1 MSSPLRRPTRIPL
14 IALVYRANR
23 ALQADMVDEARAR
36 GWDHAKPAHNSV
48 FGTLGF
54 EGARPAE
61 LAARAGITRQS
72 MGEVIRE
79 LVDFGILEM
88 EPDPNDKRAKVV
100 RYTELGIR
108 ETQQGGDHIVDFEE
122 RLIAAIGESEYEN
135 LRTGL
140 EKVVELLG
148 SGEDS

>member
-1 MSSPLRRPTRIPL
+1 MSSPLRRPTRTPL

-23 ALQADMVDEARAR
+23 TMQADMTRQARVR
-36 GWDHAKPAHNSV
+36 GWDRAKPAHNSV
-48 FGTLGF
+48 FGNLGY

-88 EPDPNDKRAKVV
+88 TPDPTDKRAKVV

-108 ETQQGGDHIVDFEE
+108 ETAQGGDHIVDVEE
-122 RLIAAIGESEYEN
+122 QLIAALGEDEYEN

-140 EKVVELLG
+140 EKIVELLG
-148 SGEDS
+148 SEDD

>member
-1 MSSPLRRPTRIPL
+1 MSRPLRRPTRTPL
-14 IALVYRANR
+14 IALVFRANR
-23 ALQADMVDEARAR
+23 SMQADMVSQARVR
-36 GWDHAKPAHNSV
+36 GWDRAKPSHNSV
-48 FGTLGF
+48 FGTLGY

-61 LAARAGITRQS
+61 RAARAGITRQS

-88 EPDPNDKRAKVV
+88 TPDPNDRRAKVV
-100 RYTELGIR
+100 RYTELGLR
-108 ETQQGGDHIVDFEE
+108 ETEEGGDHIVEFEE
-122 RLIAAIGESEYEN
+122 RLIAVLGEAGYEN